1 MSNTDLKKKS
11 WIYNDFTGTDEM
23 RALQTR
29 LEETEKQ
36 MARILQA
43 MQTVS
48 SKMTNVSDDSKEVPV
63 CTCIW
68 ISCSI
73 NISDSLFITTMQLK
87 NNISL

>member
-1 MSNTDLKKKS
+1 
-11 WIYNDFTGTDEM
+11 M

-63 CTCIW
+63 CTCI
-68 ISCSI
+68 
-73 NISDSLFITTMQLK
+73 
-87 NNISL
+87 